1 MDAVILQILNGLD
14 KGSAYALIAL
24 GLTLIFGTLGVVNFA
39 HGALFMIGSFCAVT
53 VQKILNISTVT
64 IDPSKTDFLG
74 NPLKVYTPYVEVWFG
89 ESAGQAIINW
99 SVPMAILFAI
109 PVMLLVGYTMERGLI
124 KHFYKRPHADQI
136 LVTFGLA
143 IVLQEI
149 IKAFYGANPIPTPA
163 PDAFRGSYDFGV
175 LIGFDPNAV
184 IYPFWRLIYFGF
196 SALIIGAVF
205 AFLRFTTF
213 GMVVRAGMADRET
226 VGLLG
231 INIDKKFTIMFG
243 IAAAVAGLAGVMY
256 TPINSPNYHMGMDFL
271 VLSFVVVVV
280 GGMGSLPGAV
290 LAGFLLGILESFAS
304 MNEVKGFFE
313 AIFLPSID
321 QIVIYLVAIIV
332 LLTRPRGLMGR
343 AGVMEE

>member
-1 MDAVILQILNGLD
+1 MDAIILQVLNGLD

-39 HGALFMIGSFCAVT
+39 HGALFMIGAFCAVT
-53 VQKILNISTVT
+53 LQRILTLSYSV
-64 IDPSKTDFLG
+64 IDETRKDFLG
-74 NPLKVYTPYVEVWFG
+74 NPLKVETPYMVSWFG
-89 ESAGQAIINW
+89 EGPGNSIIDW
-99 SVPMAILFAI
+99 SVPLAILFSI
-109 PVMLLVGYTMERGLI
+109 PIMIAVGFAMERGLI

-149 IKAFYGANPIPTPA
+149 VKAYYGANPIPTPA
-163 PDAFRGSYDFGV
+163 PDALTGSFDFGM
-175 LIGFDPNAV
+175 LIGFPENAIIYPIWRLVYFFFALAV
-184 IYPFWRLIYFGF
+184 I
-196 SALIIGAVF
+196 SAVF
-205 AFLRFTTF
+205 AFLQFTTF

-231 INIDKKFTIMFG
+231 INIDRRFTIMF
-243 IAAAVAGLAGVMY
+243 AVAACVAGVAGVMY

-290 LAGFLLGILESFAS
+290 LAGFLLGILEAFAA
-304 MNEVKGFFE
+304 MNEVK
-313 AIFLPSID
+313 AIVPGID
-321 QIVIYLVAIIV
+321 QIIIYLVAIAI

-343 AGVMEE
+343 RGVMEE

>member
-1 MDAVILQILNGLD
+1 MDAIILQILNGLD

-39 HGALFMIGSFCAVT
+39 HGALFMIGAFCAVT
-53 VQKILNISTVT
+53 LNRLLTLSHQVVDETR
-64 IDPSKTDFLG
+64 TDFLG
-74 NPLKVYTPYVEVWFG
+74 NPLKVDIPYVQDLFG
-89 ESAGQAIINW
+89 EAAGATIIDW
-99 SVPMAILFAI
+99 SVPLAILFSI
-109 PVMLLVGYTMERGLI
+109 PVMIVIGVVMERGLI

-149 IKAFYGANPIPTPA
+149 IKQLFGANPIPTPA
-163 PDAFRGSYDFGV
+163 PEVFRGSLDFGV
-175 LIGFDPNAV
+175 MLGFDPNAI
-184 IYPFWRLIYFGF
+184 IYPYWRLVYFAF
-196 SALIIGAVF
+196 AAIIIGAVF
-205 AFLRFTTF
+205 AFLQFTTF

-231 INIDKKFTIMFG
+231 INIDRRFTIMFG
-243 IAAAVAGLAGVMY
+243 LAAAVAGLAGVMY
-256 TPINSPNYHMGMDFL
+256 APINSPNYHMGMDFL

-304 MNEVKGFFE
+304 MNEIK
-313 AIFLPSID
+313 AILPGID
-321 QIVIYLVAIIV
+321 QIIIYLVAIII

-343 AGVMEE
+343 KGVMED

>member
-1 MDAVILQILNGLD
+1 MEAIILQVLNGLD

-39 HGALFMIGSFCAVT
+39 HGALFMIGAFCAVT
-53 VQKILNISTVT
+53 LSRILTLSRTVVDET
-64 IDPSKTDFLG
+64 QTDFLG
-74 NPLKVYTPYVEVWFG
+74 NPLEVQVPYVYDWFG
-89 ESAGQAIINW
+89 QATGDAIIDW
-99 SVPMAILFAI
+99 AVPLSILFAI
-109 PVMLLVGYTMERGLI
+109 PVMMLIGVIMERGLI
-124 KHFYKRPHADQI
+124 KHFYNRPHADQI

-149 IKAFYGANPIPTPA
+149 IKFYYGANPIPTPA
-163 PDAFRGSYDFGV
+163 PDAFRGSLDFGAMMG
-175 LIGFDPNAV
+175 LDPNVV
-184 IYPFWRLIYFGF
+184 IYPYWRIIYFAF
-196 SALIIGAVF
+196 AAVIIGAVF
-205 AFLRFTTF
+205 AFLQFTTF

-226 VGLLG
+226 VQLLG
-231 INIDKKFTIMFG
+231 INIDRRFTIMFG
-243 IAAAVAGLAGVMY
+243 LAAAVAGLAGVMY

-304 MNEVKGFFE
+304 MREVLE
-313 AIFLPSID
+313 ILPGIN
-321 QIVIYLVAIIV
+321 QIIIYLVAIII

-343 AGVMEE
+343 KGVMED

>member
-1 MDAVILQILNGLD
+1 MEAIILQVLNGLD

-39 HGALFMIGSFCAVT
+39 HGALFMIGAFCAVT
-53 VQKILNISTVT
+53 LSRILTLSHTIIDDTQK
-64 IDPSKTDFLG
+64 DFLG
-74 NPLKVYTPYVEVWFG
+74 NPLKVDVPYVYDWFG
-89 ESAGQAIINW
+89 QSTGDAIIDW
-99 SVPMAILFAI
+99 AVPLSILFAI
-109 PVMLLVGYTMERGLI
+109 PIMMVIGVVMERGLI

-149 IKAFYGANPIPTPA
+149 IKYFYGANPIPTPA
-163 PDAFRGSYDFGV
+163 PEAFTGSFDFGAAM
-175 LIGFDPNAV
+175 GFDPNLI
-184 IYPFWRLIYFGF
+184 IYPYWRIIYFAF
-196 SALIIGAVF
+196 AAMIIGAVF
-205 AFLRFTTF
+205 AFLQFTTF

-226 VGLLG
+226 VQLLG
-231 INIDKKFTIMFG
+231 INIDRRFTIMFG
-243 IAAAVAGLAGVMY
+243 LAAAVAGLAGVMY

-290 LAGFLLGILESFAS
+290 LAGFVLGILESFAS
-304 MNEVKGFFE
+304 MGAVLEVLPGLNQII
-313 AIFLPSID
+313 IF
-321 QIVIYLVAIIV
+321 LVAIII

-343 AGVMEE
+343 KGVMED

>member
-1 MDAVILQILNGLD
+1 MEAIILQVLNGLD

-39 HGALFMIGSFCAVT
+39 HGALFMIGAFCAVT
-53 VQKILNISTVT
+53 LSRILTVSYTVVDETQK
-64 IDPSKTDFLG
+64 DFLG
-74 NPLKVYTPYVEVWFG
+74 NPLQVDVPYVYGLFG
-89 ESAGQAIINW
+89 EATGNAIIDW
-99 SVPMAILFAI
+99 AVPLSILFAI
-109 PVMLLVGYTMERGLI
+109 PVMIAIGVIMERGLI

-149 IKAFYGANPIPTPA
+149 IKYYYGANPIPTPA
-163 PDAFRGSYDFGV
+163 PAAFVGSFDFGTM
-175 LIGFDPNAV
+175 LGFEANQI
-184 IYPFWRLIYFGF
+184 IYPYWRIIYFAF
-196 SALIIGAVF
+196 AAIIIGAVF
-205 AFLRFTTF
+205 AFLQFTTF

-226 VGLLG
+226 VQLLG
-231 INIDKKFTIMFG
+231 INIDKRFTLMFG

-290 LAGFLLGILESFAS
+290 LAGFVLGILESFAS
-304 MNEVKGFFE
+304 MREVL
-313 AIFLPSID
+313 AILPGLN
-321 QIVIYLVAIIV
+321 QIIIYLVAIII

-343 AGVMEE
+343 KGVMEE

>member
-1 MDAVILQILNGLD
+1 MDAILLQILNGLD

-39 HGALFMIGSFCAVT
+39 HGALFMIGAFCAVT
-53 VQKILNISTVT
+53 LQRLLSLSYVT
-64 IDPSKTDFLG
+64 IDETRTDFLG
-74 NPLKVYTPYVEVWFG
+74 NPLKVKTPYVESWFG
-89 ESAGQAIINW
+89 PEIGQALIDW
-99 SVPMAILFAI
+99 SVPLSILFAI
-109 PVMLLVGYTMERGLI
+109 PVMVGLGFLIERGLI

-149 IKAFYGANPIPTPA
+149 VKFIYGANPIPTPA
-163 PDAFRGSYDFGV
+163 PEAFSGSFDFGV
-175 LIGFDPNAV
+175 LLGFDPNAI
-184 IYPFWRLIYFGF
+184 IYPYWRMIYFIF
-196 SALIIGAVF
+196 ALIIIGAVF

-231 INIDKKFTIMFG
+231 INIDRRFTIMFG
-243 IAAAVAGLAGVMY
+243 VAAAVAGLAGVMY

-304 MNEVKGFFE
+304 MNEVKSIVPG
-313 AIFLPSID
+313 ID
-321 QIVIYLVAIIV
+321 QIIIYLVAIVI

-343 AGVMEE
+343 KGVMEE